1 MQSKAILA
9 SSAKERWVFFVFV
22 CLFVFENHRPFWSSD
37 SFLSSIQC
45 LWFQCADRPMK
56 TAVSIVLKC
65 LWFLCADKAAPTA
78 DCIVS
83 TVFII
88 WVCRQ
93 RHEDCL
99 QFRPRW
105 LPALSLSSPQP
116 GTRFV
121 TVKKPTTTTTTTTT
135 TTVGVK
141 ATCFAK
147 MHLIYSI
154 ARENCS
160 AYDWIGYIPSRRIR
174 SFSHTRILR
183 GLWPS
188 KNPKTTTTT
197 TTTMTAAAKAT
208 CFAKMH
214 LIYSIARGNCSAY
227 DCIGY
232 IPSRRI
238 RSSSHTR
245 TLRIPF
251 VNTKSFGQ
259 RRFSFTGPTP
269 NSVVIILL

>member
-9 SSAKERWVFFVFV
+9 SSAKERWVFFVLLV
-22 CLFVFENHRPFWSSD
+22 CLFVFENQRPFWSSD

-56 TAVSIVLKC
+56 TAVSIIWKC
-65 LWFLCADKAAPTA
+65 LWFLCADKAAQTA

-135 TTVGVK
+135 TTVAV
-141 ATCFAK
+141 
-147 MHLIYSI
+147 
-154 ARENCS
+154 
-160 AYDWIGYIPSRRIR
+160 
-174 SFSHTRILR
+174 
-183 GLWPS
+183 
-188 KNPKTTTTT
+188 
-197 TTTMTAAAKAT
+197 KAT

-232 IPSRRI
+232 ISSRRI
-238 RSSSHTR
+238 RSFTHIR
-245 TLRIPF
+245 TPRIPF
-251 VNTKSFGQ
+251 VNTKLFGQ
-259 RRFSFTGPTP
+259 RSCSFTGPTP